1 MNKNFFETFLKTTK
15 AVVSLAFG
23 AALAPLKLYGFFS
36 ESAHSSSQ
44 RRGSTQGN
52 PPSEEPPVQLTVPN
66 YENVN
71 PANALPVLSVLSQG
85 GKITAS
91 ILGYSRN
98 TDHYSSEGIDNSTFT
113 ARSLYDA
120 AHTTAEYRQPV
131 GFVDPV
137 SSLAT
142 NDFHPYVVGIEGQ
155 PRVISSGLMPIN
167 PGNYNQCINEFE
179 RFVATTLR
187 ENPECKRLIVP
198 IGLTG
203 YPGHCVS
210 MIIDRTDSGLRV
222 HIQDIFG
229 KEQYTDQK
237 LDLFQ
242 AVDRAGNTLGISNDN
257 IYATC
262 NPQPTWNRGGPCGV
276 MAALFNKD
284 MMERA
289 LDGDMKIPNVA
300 PFSAEG
306 VEYAYMIHD
315 QAIKQMKES
324 LTPPIRQMEESLA
337 YNNIQAFARQL
348 ACER

>member
-1 MNKNFFETFLKTTK
+1 MNPNFFAKKFLETTK
-15 AVVSLAFG
+15 GVVSLAFG
-23 AALAPLKLYGFFS
+23 ALLAPFTLRWG
-36 ESAHSSSQ
+36 SSYE
-44 RRGSTQGN
+44 GLPQGN
-52 PPSEEPPVQLTVPN
+52 PPSQRPPQELTVPD

-71 PANALPVLSVLSQG
+71 PENALSVLGVLTQG
-85 GKITAS
+85 GEITGS
-91 ILGYSRN
+91 ILGHRGN
-98 TDHYSSEGIDNSTFT
+98 TDSYSPEGVDISTFT

-155 PRVISSGLMPIN
+155 PRVISAGLMPIN

-187 ENPECKRLIVP
+187 ENSECKRLIVP

-203 YPGHCVS
+203 DPGHCVS

-229 KEQYTDQK
+229 KEQYTEQK
-237 LDLFQ
+237 LDLFK
-242 AVDRAGNTLGISNDN
+242 AVDRAGNALGISNNN

-289 LDGDMKIPNVA
+289 LEGDMEIPNVA

-315 QAIKQMKES
+315 LAIGQMGNS
-324 LTPPIRQMEESLA
+324 LRNNLQQQYNRAME
-337 YNNIQAFARQL
+337 
-348 ACER
+348 

>member
-1 MNKNFFETFLKTTK
+1 MNPNFFAKKFLETTK
-15 AVVSLAFG
+15 GVVSLAFG
-23 AALAPLKLYGFFS
+23 ALLAPFTLRWG
-36 ESAHSSSQ
+36 SSYELLS
-44 RRGSTQGN
+44 
-52 PPSEEPPVQLTVPN
+52 PPSQSPPQELTVPN
-66 YENVN
+66 YEHVD
-71 PANALPVLSVLSQG
+71 PVKALPVLGVLTQG
-85 GKITAS
+85 GEITVS
-91 ILGYSRN
+91 ILGHRGN
-98 TDHYSSEGIDNSTFT
+98 TDSYSPEGVDISTFT

-155 PRVISSGLMPIN
+155 PRVILAGLMPIN

-187 ENPECKRLIVP
+187 ENSECKRLIVP
-198 IGLTG
+198 VGFTG
-203 YPGHCVS
+203 DPGHCVS
-210 MIIDRTDSGLRV
+210 MIIDRTDQGLRV

-229 KEQYTDQK
+229 KEQYTEQK
-237 LDLFQ
+237 LDLFK
-242 AVDRAGNTLGISNDN
+242 AVDRAGNALGISNDN

-262 NPQPTWNRGGPCGV
+262 NPQPTWNRGGSCSGV
-276 MAALFNKD
+276 MAAIFNKD

-289 LDGDMKIPNVA
+289 LEGDMEIPNVA

-315 QAIKQMKES
+315 QAIGQMKES
-324 LTPPIRQMEESLA
+324 LTQ
-337 YNNIQAFARQL
+337 YNNIQSFARPLVSQ
-348 ACER
+348 R